1 MRSSSTPKE
10 QLEKNLKSFNR
21 QLANL
26 KKYGF
31 SEVSAIMAQRAS
43 TFATYR
49 HTGLFASVEL
59 ENFISA
65 ISSKKV
71 RPKAIET
78 PVKQG
83 STLHILSRALE
94 GGGHTR
100 VVERW
105 ISSSPLDEVHSA
117 LITRGG
123 KPTQKLKVGIS
134 AHRGEI
140 IVQRRFSRLIG
151 RARKIQKISRNYSK
165 VVLHVH
171 MDDILPLLAFSR
183 NDNSP
188 EIFHFNHADHRF
200 WVGSTLPD
208 RVIEMRSWGKTL
220 SELKR
225 GIFDSEVIGIPLPDR
240 LENSN
245 LDKSSARKTLGI
257 NEATEVFLTVGHP
270 RKYLAETQLHFTEA
284 VRALLLGFPKRQ
296 LFAVGPGGMLD
307 AQWKKLVSDF
317 PNQVS
322 VLPYVPKEKLSLLI
336 RAADIGLDSFPMSG
350 GTAVL
355 EMLANELPFVSLK
368 CATGHFDVI
377 YTSPFYCETLEDWVD
392 KANQLLNQHGFG
404 AQESLNKIR
413 IDAENK
419 YGSTVW
425 AGVLNRKRSTQ
436 LSAPKSEAV
445 NLEDL
450 NEYLIVSTPK
460 LARLFF

>member
-1 MRSSSTPKE
+1 LRSSTTPKE

-31 SEVSAIMAQRAS
+31 SEVAAIMAQRAS

-59 ENFISA
+59 DDFISD
-65 ISSKKV
+65 ISEKKV
-71 RPKAIET
+71 CPKAIET
-78 PVKQG
+78 PVKRG

-105 ISSSPLDEVHSA
+105 ISSSPLEEVHSA

-123 KPTQKLKVGIS
+123 APTQDLKNGVS
-134 AHRGEI
+134 AHQGEI
-140 IVQRRFSRLIG
+140 FVQRRFSRLIS
-151 RARKIQKISRNYSK
+151 RARKIQKISSNYSR

-183 NDNSP
+183 EDNSP

-220 SELKR
+220 SEMKR
-225 GIFDSEVIGIPLPDR
+225 GLFDSEVVGIPLPDR
-240 LENSN
+240 LDRSKLER
-245 LDKSSARKTLGI
+245 SSARKTLGI
-257 NEATEVFLTVGHP
+257 HEDTEVLLTVGHP
-270 RKYLAETQLHFTEA
+270 RKYLAETQLHFAEA
-284 VRALLLGFPKRQ
+284 VRVLLLGFPKRQ

-307 AQWKKLVSDF
+307 AQWKKLASDF
-317 PNQVS
+317 PNQVRL
-322 VLPYVPKEKLSLLI
+322 LPYIAKEKLGLLI
-336 RAADIGLDSFPMSG
+336 GAADIGLDSFPMSG

-368 CATGHFDVI
+368 CATGHFDAI
-377 YTSPFYCETLEDWVD
+377 YASPFYCETLDDWVE
-392 KANQLLNQHGFG
+392 KANQLLNQQGFG
-404 AQESLNKIR
+404 AQESINKVL
-413 IDAENK
+413 IDAEKK
-419 YGSTVW
+419 YGSVVW

-436 LSAPKSEAV
+436 LPFPKSEEV
-445 NLEDL
+445 NIEDL